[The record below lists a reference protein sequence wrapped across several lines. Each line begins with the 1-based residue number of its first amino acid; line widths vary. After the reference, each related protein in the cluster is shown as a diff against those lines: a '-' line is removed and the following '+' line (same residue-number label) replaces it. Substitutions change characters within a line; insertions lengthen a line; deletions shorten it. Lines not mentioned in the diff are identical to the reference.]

1 MKTTLPERSLV
12 IKPLL
17 DQAICEILKRN
28 KNIIT
33 KIILFGSY
41 ARGDWIQ
48 EEYIEKNIT
57 YSYQND
63 IGIMV
68 IFKKESY
75 VNQVSSGI
83 EARLKSKL
91 MFNSFSKNQYI
102 GLIFASI
109 NMFNKELRRGN
120 DFYTNLKKE
129 GILLYDSGEFA
140 FDETK
145 GLPSRDKRRE
155 TVQKDFQTY
164 YWKGAEFLI
173 DALNAF
179 HKSSYNQGA
188 FYLHQTAENF
198 YNVIIFISLG
208 YRPKLHNL
216 RKLGSIAGNYHQE
229 LLQVF
234 PYSSVD
240 KLEMFKLLS
249 IAYVESRY
257 HEDYQISREQ
267 LLYLIERVN
276 YLQSITKRICGEYMG
291 QFVNN

>member
-173 DALNAF
+173 DALNS
-179 HKSSYNQGA
+179 KKDNQA
-188 FYLHQTAENF
+188 IQTEN
-198 YNVIIFISLG
+198 
-208 YRPKLHNL
+208 
-216 RKLGSIAGNYHQE
+216 Q
-229 LLQVF
+229 
-234 PYSSVD
+234 
-240 KLEMFKLLS
+240 
-249 IAYVESRY
+249 
-257 HEDYQISREQ
+257 
-267 LLYLIERVN
+267 
-276 YLQSITKRICGEYMG
+276 KRR
-291 QFVNN
+291 N